1 MKTLIYGLSI
11 LILIACKSNTTTS
24 QQENQNTQVVV
35 TNTPVVKEE
44 PEVVPE
50 PIIEEPVVEDYTSL
64 KFNVAIGISPSKPDW
79 VLYKN
84 GTYVIF
90 PSGYTDA
97 QMKTA
102 AGDLLDSF
110 NNQLAILDKSQ
121 FAKGWI
127 GATSNGIYT
136 FVSQESLGLGIHSDT
151 TLINAALSNIQ
162 ADKLEKK
169 IVHIN
174 RKK

>member
-35 TNTPVVKEE
+35 TNT
-44 PEVVPE
+44 
-50 PIIEEPVVEDYTSL
+50 PVVEDYTSL

-90 PSGYTDA
+90 PSGYTDT

-110 NNQLAILDKSQ
+110 NNQLATLDKSQ

-127 GATSNGIYT
+127 GVTSNGIYT

-151 TLINAALSNIQ
+151 TLINAAISNIQ

>member
-1 MKTLIYGLSI
+1 MVS
-11 LILIACKSNTTTS
+11 
-24 QQENQNTQVVV
+24 
-35 TNTPVVKEE
+35 E
-44 PEVVPE
+44 PT
-50 PIIEEPVVEDYTSL
+50 IEEPIVEDYTNL

-84 GTYVIF
+84 GTYIIF

-97 QMKTA
+97 QMTTA
-102 AGDLLDSF
+102 AADLLDYF
-110 NNQLAILDKSQ
+110 NNQLSTVNKSQ

-127 GATSNGIYT
+127 GSTSKGIYN
-136 FVSQESLGLGIHSDT
+136 FVSQESLGLGIHSDN
-151 TLINAALSNIQ
+151 TLINAAISNIQ

>member
-1 MKTLIYGLSI
+1 MKALLYCLSI
-11 LILIACKSNTTTS
+11 LMLIACKSNTTTS
-24 QQENQNTQVVV
+24 QPENQNTPVVV
-35 TNTPVVKEE
+35 TDTPVAKEE
-44 PEVVPE
+44 SEVVPE
-50 PIIEEPVVEDYTSL
+50 PVIEKPVEDYKSL
-64 KFNVAIGISPSKPDW
+64 KFNVAIGISPTKPDW

-84 GTYVIF
+84 GTYIIF
-90 PSGYTDA
+90 PSGYTDT

-110 NNQLAILDKSQ
+110 NNQLATLDKSQ

-127 GATSNGIYT
+127 GATSKGIYT
-136 FVSQESLGLGIHSDT
+136 FVSQESLGLGIHSDN
-151 TLINAALSNIQ
+151 TLINAAISNIQ
-162 ADKLEKK
+162 ADKLEKE

>member
-1 MKTLIYGLSI
+1 MKTLIYYLII
-11 LILIACKSNTTTS
+11 LVLVACKSNTTTS
-24 QQENQNTQVVV
+24 RPENQNIPVVV
-35 TNTPVVKEE
+35 TDVPAVKEE
-44 PEVVPE
+44 PEVL
-50 PIIEEPVVEDYTSL
+50 EEPVIEKPAAPDYKVL

-84 GTYVIF
+84 GSYIIF
-90 PSGYTDA
+90 PSGYTDT
-97 QMKTA
+97 QMTTA

-110 NNQLAILDKSQ
+110 SNQTVSVNKSH

-127 GATSNGIYT
+127 ANTSKGVYT
-136 FVSQESLGLGIHSDT
+136 FVSQEALGEGIHSQET
-151 TLINAALSNIQ
+151 IRNAAIANIK
-162 ADKLEKK
+162 ADKTEKK